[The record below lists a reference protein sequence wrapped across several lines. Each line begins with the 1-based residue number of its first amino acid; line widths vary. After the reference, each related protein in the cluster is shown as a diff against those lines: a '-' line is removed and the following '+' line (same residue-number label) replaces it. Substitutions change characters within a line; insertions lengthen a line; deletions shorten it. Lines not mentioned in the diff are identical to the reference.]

1 MQPTDRRTT
10 PDRPIAVSD
19 CFDIAIIGGGALGS
33 AMAWEA
39 SSRDLRT
46 VLIERD
52 DFGGATSANSLRI
65 LHGGL
70 RYLQTMDLLRARRS
84 VAERSA
90 FLKIAPHLVAPLRC
104 VIPTL
109 PSLTRGRLALAAG
122 LTLNAL
128 LTADRNRGLDP
139 QRHLPAGGLLSL
151 DEVTALAPGIPT
163 GGWTGG
169 AGWYDALMLDSERLS
184 LAFVLSARHRGASV
198 WNHAE
203 AKRLRR
209 TGGQQNRIQVMD
221 RLSGDET
228 EIGARVIVDCR
239 GLAMAPDV
247 VAAGGSLTRSRT
259 PCVKAVNLVV
269 DAPPT
274 GCAVGFPSRDGSGN
288 PKAGR
293 MFFALP
299 FHDKLAV
306 GTWYFPGDAAATD
319 AALLPGE
326 LDEILDELRRST
338 DWALDAEAI
347 RAVQVGLLPG
357 TRGPGAAADLPA
369 DRPSIFREEDC
380 GEYSGL
386 WRVCT
391 EKWTTVRRLAETAL
405 DTIARRESL
414 ALRPSISRTQP
425 LFGGAL
431 ASLAE
436 LHAQARSHAP
446 ESVDDSVVTR
456 LTTRYGEH
464 AIPILEQIAADPAL
478 AERMPGRPD
487 VTHAEV
493 AYSADEE
500 MVGTLPDLVLRRL
513 GLGAG
518 GCPDA
523 GALEFAADVLASRLG
538 WSEADRDANI
548 RSVQGYRS
556 FRMV

>member
-1 MQPTDRRTT
+1 MQPTDSRAT
-10 PDRPIAVSD
+10 PDRPNAASD

-39 SSRDLRT
+39 SSRGLRT
-46 VLIERD
+46 ALIERD
-52 DFGGATSANSLRI
+52 DFGAATSANSLRI

-70 RYLQTMDLLRARRS
+70 RYLQTMDIRRARRS

-104 VIPTL
+104 VVPTL
-109 PSLTRGRLALAAG
+109 PSLTRGRMALAAG
-122 LTLNAL
+122 LTLNAV

-139 QRHLPAGGLLSL
+139 ERHLPAGGLLSL
-151 DEVTALAPGIPT
+151 DELAALAPGIPT

-169 AGWYDALMLDSERLS
+169 ASWYDALMIDSERLS
-184 LAFVLSARHRGASV
+184 LAFVQSARRRGASV

-209 TGGQQNRIQVMD
+209 TGGQRNLIRVED
-221 RLSGDET
+221 RLSGAET
-228 EIGARVIVDCR
+228 EIVARLIVDCR
-239 GLAMAPDV
+239 GLAMAGDGI
-247 VAAGGSLTRSRT
+247 AAGGVLAQPRS
-259 PCVKAVNLVV
+259 PCVKAVNLVL
-269 DAPPT
+269 DAPRT
-274 GCAVGFPSRDGSGN
+274 ACAVGFPSRDGRGK

-293 MFFALP
+293 LFFALP

-306 GTWYFPGDAAATD
+306 GTWYFPGTAEPAD
-319 AALLPGE
+319 AALLPAE

-338 DWALDAEAI
+338 DWALDTGNI
-347 RAVQVGLLPG
+347 HAVQVGRLPRAKEP
-357 TRGPGAAADLPA
+357 TAAPDAPA
-369 DRPSIFREEDC
+369 DRPSIYREKDC
-380 GEYSGL
+380 DEYSGL

-405 DTIARRESL
+405 DSIARHESL

-425 LFGGAL
+425 LVGGAF

-436 LHAQARSHAP
+436 LRAQARSQAP
-446 ESVDDSVVTR
+446 GSVDDGVIDR
-456 LTTRYGEH
+456 LTTRYGEQ
-464 AIPILEQIAADPAL
+464 AVPILEQIAGAPAL
-478 AERMPGRPD
+478 AERMPGRPN
-487 VTHAEV
+487 VTRAEV
-493 AYSADEE
+493 AYSAAEE
-500 MVGTLPDLVLRRL
+500 LVGTLPDLVLRRL

-523 GALEFAADVLASRLG
+523 GSLEFAADVLASRLG

-556 FRMV
+556 LRVV